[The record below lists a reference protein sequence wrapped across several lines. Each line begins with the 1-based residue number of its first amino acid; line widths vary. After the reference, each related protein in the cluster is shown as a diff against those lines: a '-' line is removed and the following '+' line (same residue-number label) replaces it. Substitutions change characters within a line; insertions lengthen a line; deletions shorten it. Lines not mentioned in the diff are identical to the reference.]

1 MEVAKE
7 EKCEFLPF
15 MSPKEVILKDGKVV
29 AMVFCRSEQVCDSYS
44 HFGDNSASLVS
55 AVCGEFLS

>member
-29 AMVFCRSEQVCDSYS
+29 AMVFCRSEQVCDLHS
-44 HFGDNSASLVS
+44 HFW
-55 AVCGEFLS
+55 